1 MSDVHTRLLRETLR
15 GRMTRHASPE
25 CIDTETLA
33 AWSDGTLRRRRRAAI
48 EAHAAN
54 CARCQALLAAMAV
67 TAPAPAQRAWWQ
79 ATTLKWFVPLAAA
92 TVALVLWINVSQ
104 PRRET
109 FQLQPIPSRQ
119 LPVAGSP
126 LAAAASARAD
136 STAFADA
143 TEAKVAP
150 SESASRRRAGGD
162 KARATVDDKRVAA
175 STALK
180 LDDAAAPRTEAR
192 DAAAAAPP
200 SLEAAAPPPADA
212 LAHGVAETVAVA
224 PAGVAGNANTRPIT
238 GAQIGGQ
245 TFGARME
252 VMSKVTVVPPLI
264 VSADGGARW
273 RILAAGAVERSID
286 GGVTWQAQST
296 GVLVTLTAGSA
307 PSQLVCWL
315 VGPRGTVLRST
326 DGSAWERVPFP
337 GQIDLES
344 IRATDHLA
352 ATVRTPD
359 GRVYSTVD
367 GGKTWTR

>member
-1 MSDVHTRLLRETLR
+1 MIRSRPASHRWQTTPGRWTSSRSFMNDVHTRLLRETLR

-48 EAHAAN
+48 EAHAAH

-67 TAPAPAQRAWWQ
+67 TAPVPARRAWWQ

-109 FQLQPIPSRQ
+109 LQLQPPIPSRQ

-126 LAAAASARAD
+126 LPATATARAD
-136 STAFADA
+136 STAFA
-143 TEAKVAP
+143 EAKAVKAAP

-162 KARATVDDKRVAA
+162 KARATADDKRVAA

-192 DAAAAAPP
+192 DTATAAPR
-200 SLEAAAPPPADA
+200 SLEAAAPPAADA
-212 LAHGVAETVAVA
+212 LARGVARTVA
-224 PAGVAGNANTRPIT
+224 PAGVAGNANIRPIT
-238 GAQIGGQ
+238 GGQTGGQ

-252 VMSKVTVVPPLI
+252 AMSK
-264 VSADGGARW
+264 
-273 RILAAGAVERSID
+273 
-286 GGVTWQAQST
+286 
-296 GVLVTLTAGSA
+296 
-307 PSQLVCWL
+307 
-315 VGPRGTVLRST
+315 
-326 DGSAWERVPFP
+326 
-337 GQIDLES
+337 
-344 IRATDHLA
+344 
-352 ATVRTPD
+352 ATV
-359 GRVYSTVD
+359 
-367 GGKTWTR
+367 

>member
-1 MSDVHTRLLRETLR
+1 MSDVHTRLLREALR
-15 GRMTRHASPE
+15 GRMTAASSE
-25 CIDTETLA
+25 CVDTETLA
-33 AWSDGTLRRRRRAAI
+33 AWSEGTLRMRRRAAI

-92 TVALVLWINVSQ
+92 TVAVVLWINVSQ

-109 FQLQPIPSRQ
+109 FQLPPIPSRQ

-126 LAAAASARAD
+126 FAGAASARAD

-162 KARATVDDKRVAA
+162 KARAAADDKRVAA

-192 DAAAAAPP
+192 DAAAAAPR
-200 SLEAAAPPPADA
+200 SLEAAAPPAADA
-212 LAHGVAETVAVA
+212 LARGVAETVAIA
-224 PAGVAGNANTRPIT
+224 PAGVAGNANNRPIT
-238 GAQIGGQ
+238 GAQTGGQ

-296 GVLVTLTAGSA
+296 GVFVTLTAGSA
-307 PSQLVCWL
+307 PSASVCWL
-315 VGPRGTVLRST
+315 VGPRGIVLRST

-337 GQIDLES
+337 EPIDLAS
-344 IRATDHLA
+344 IRATDHLS
-352 ATVRTPD
+352 ATVRTAG
-359 GRVYSTVD
+359 GRAFSTLD
-367 GGKTWTR
+367 GGKTWRP